1 MGYMSLKQQ
10 ISHNLKRIRTA
21 SGISQQKL
29 ADRTGLQVRYLS
41 QLENHPKDISTRTL
55 EKLATGLGVSA
66 GELVTGGAQE
76 QLEFTLP
83 KKVAAGLDEAI
94 RVLKVHRMRVK

>member
-10 ISHNLKRIRTA
+10 ISHNLKRIRTT
-21 SGISQQKL
+21 SWISQQKL

-55 EKLATGLGVSA
+55 
-66 GELVTGGAQE
+66 
-76 QLEFTLP
+76 
-83 KKVAAGLDEAI
+83 AGLDEAI
-94 RVLKVHRMRVK
+94 RMLRQGASRRRPR